1 MAFSGVAVGGMEND
15 LYVAIEKSIFF
26 HCSNYGNDLRTGVAY
41 DEHLSDSFGARELE
55 VGKAT
60 K

>member
-26 HCSNYGNDLRTGVAY
+26 HCSNYGNDLRTGVA
-41 DEHLSDSFGARELE
+41 
-55 VGKAT
+55 
-60 K
+60 